1 MQGTA
6 VESSGPSSPSASS
19 RMGSPR
25 ANRLPKGAPDASTQ
39 DACSPCSARA
49 AAHETSKQP
58 LMCVTHEGEQH
69 RDTASQAQLL
79 PASQERAEADCPS
92 KTRQACHE
100 ISRMS
105 PAGTA
110 DSAERSCMHTGS
122 AAVGAHLDTS
132 AAVSA
137 EHMKDLHSHTADHPP
152 AAARLHHCVLTEQ
165 SLNEQNLMPSELASA
180 GEATEQK
187 TAMLSIH
194 LEQHQQSESMQ
205 LENRLEKSSAA
216 QSQAQLVSED
226 AKQSQQSARQQQS
239 SMQARQAC
247 SMQPGR
253 TGRQGRP
260 IPRSQARAPL
270 LVRLGLFPGCHL
282 FTSSYRFAR
291 VERLISSAAQAIAL
305 CCGPEKRCCHEM
317 TQVDESRRL
326 AAAAGVRV
334 MWVAVGARRQGIGS
348 KLLDLARCAAAR
360 PDAESC
366 SAAPESPAARPMD
379 KCSGVSAATSL
390 HVCLSWHLPYCA
402 LRHRAGATSWRD
414 MWCPGM
420 SWPSRS
426 PQSRDAAL
434 QRPTQD
440 PRSFWCTSD
449 VRISR
454 SQSPHA
460 MSDVGAPGAW

>member
-6 VESSGPSSPSASS
+6 IESAGPSSPSASP

-25 ANRLPKGAPDASTQ
+25 ADRLPKGAPDASTQ

-92 KTRQACHE
+92 STRQACQE
-100 ISRMS
+100 ISRIS

-110 DSAERSCMHTGS
+110 DSAERSCMHSGS

-137 EHMKDLHSHTADHPP
+137 ELMKDMHSHTADHPP

-165 SLNEQNLMPSELASA
+165 SVNEQNLMPSELASA

-187 TAMLSIH
+187 IAMLSTQSR
-194 LEQHQQSESMQ
+194 QHQHSESMQ

-216 QSQAQLVSED
+216 QSQAQLVPED
-226 AKQSQQSARQQQS
+226 AKQSQQSARQRQS

-253 TGRQGRP
+253 TGRQGPR
-260 IPRSQARAPL
+260 ISRSQERAPL
-270 LVRLGLFPGCHL
+270 LVRLGLSPEWL
-282 FTSSYRFAR
+282 LVMSSYRTLQ
-291 VERLISSAAQAIAL
+291 EL
-305 CCGPEKRCCHEM
+305 
-317 TQVDESRRL
+317 
-326 AAAAGVRV
+326 
-334 MWVAVGARRQGIGS
+334 
-348 KLLDLARCAAAR
+348 
-360 PDAESC
+360 
-366 SAAPESPAARPMD
+366 
-379 KCSGVSAATSL
+379 SG
-390 HVCLSWHLPYCA
+390 
-402 LRHRAGATSWRD
+402 
-414 MWCPGM
+414 
-420 SWPSRS
+420 
-426 PQSRDAAL
+426 
-434 QRPTQD
+434 
-440 PRSFWCTSD
+440 
-449 VRISR
+449 
-454 SQSPHA
+454 
-460 MSDVGAPGAW
+460 